1 MFFFYAIIV
10 VAILII
16 LLIEFTTVQIHIQN
30 LRFHTEKIDE
40 RNISPKY
47 KIIVKLYI
55 FNKINYL
62 KINLTKNQLER
73 RLIKKNVNKLKKK
86 IKQDKNKFD
95 KKILSNLKKT
105 ELKIKKI
112 DLKIYLGISDAA
124 INAIIVGIVSSS
136 IAVIMGILMDKNIL
150 DSNCK
155 CKKEENNQIYW
166 KIIPVYQN
174 KNLLNIDLN
183 CIISFK
189 LIHIIHRPMSSK
201 KK

>member
-40 RNISPKY
+40 RNVSPKY

-73 RLIKKNVNKLKKK
+73 RFIKKNVNKLKKK

-95 KKILSNLKKT
+95 QKILSNLKKT

-150 DSNCK
+150 DFNCK

>member
-10 VAILII
+10 LVILII

-73 RLIKKNVNKLKKK
+73 RFIKKNVNKLKKK

-95 KKILSNLKKT
+95 QKILSNLKKT

-150 DSNCK
+150 DFNCK

-201 KK
+201 K

>member
-30 LRFHTEKIDE
+30 LRFYTEKIDE
-40 RNISPKY
+40 RNVSPKY

-73 RLIKKNVNKLKKK
+73 RFIKKNVNKLKKK

-150 DSNCK
+150 DFNCK

>member
-10 VAILII
+10 LAILII
-16 LLIEFTTVQIHIQN
+16 LLVEFTTVQIHIQN

-86 IKQDKNKFD
+86 IKQDQNKFD

-150 DSNCK
+150 DFNCK
-155 CKKEENNQIYW
+155 CKKEKNNQIYW

>member
-73 RLIKKNVNKLKKK
+73 RFIKKNVNKLKKK

-95 KKILSNLKKT
+95 QKILSNLKKT

-150 DSNCK
+150 DFNCK

-201 KK
+201 K